1 MYYNTCKEEIAKPMR
16 EKRGKKMDVL
26 EMLNRGM
33 NELDALL
40 NEMDELDREI
50 AEGLDRIG
58 KILDELA

>member
-1 MYYNTCKEEIAKPMR
+1 MR
-16 EKRGKKMDVL
+16 EKRGKKMDAL

>member
-1 MYYNTCKEEIAKPMR
+1 
-16 EKRGKKMDVL
+16 MDAL